1 MTPEQ
6 ITLEDRTLQAVTR
19 CTGSGGTG
27 QNGKRRCGA
36 GETHLARPGG
46 AGEGAGEGGEAHGGD
61 GEGMGR
67 RPA

>member
-1 MTPEQ
+1 MAPELV
-6 ITLEDRTLQAVTR
+6 TLEDRTLQAVTR
-19 CTGSGGTG
+19 RTWSRGTG
-27 QNGKRRCGA
+27 RNGERGGA
-36 GETHLARPGG
+36 THLARPGG